1 MAEKTHWYIFNEEK
15 KLLYFTTKREDSIL
29 DKIDPAL
36 KARHVVA
43 VLGKIHIPDD
53 HYLEYNPLD
62 NKITP
67 RPLVVPETPPTVNV
81 SGAVQDAAIQSNQGQ
96 IKVIVDKLTALENM
110 ILHVA
115 STFNTVFPRDTA
127 VFGGNQAD
135 YTLQPSADSRTIVVT
150 SISTSAV
157 DIVTDVS
164 TLKFADG
171 DVYVSLN
178 AGGLVLT
185 CSSGADSIN
194 IVGDVAVEVL
204 GQSGDDT
211 LVGGTG
217 ADTIDGGV
225 GDDMISGGAGDDTLI
240 GAGGSDTVDGGTGN
254 DVSVFTGSQADYTFE
269 SSVDGLTTTITNRS
283 TGDVDTVTN
292 VETLSFADGE
302 IHVSVNPLSGVV
314 LTGQASDSIEVTG
327 SVGVT
332 VIGNE
337 GDDVITGGDGGDT
350 IDGGDGDDTIAGGTG
365 DDTIDG
371 GGGDD
376 IIAGGTGDDRID
388 GGEGDDIVT
397 FAGSVQDYTF
407 ESSFDG
413 RKITITHVSDG
424 GVDTVTGVETL
435 RFDDGDIR
443 VSLNEDGLV
452 LTGDA
457 ASNVKIVGRFP
468 VTVNTA

>member
-1 MAEKTHWYIFNEEK
+1 
-15 KLLYFTTKREDSIL
+15 
-29 DKIDPAL
+29 
-36 KARHVVA
+36 VVA
-43 VLGKIHIPDD
+43 VIGKIHIPDD

-67 RPLVVPETPPTVNV
+67 RPLVVPETPPTVNIPD
-81 SGAVQDAAIQSNQGQ
+81 AVQTAAIQSNQGQ
-96 IKVIVDKLTALENM
+96 INVIFDKLTALENAVQDGGTQSNQGQINVIFDKLTALENM

-115 STFNTVFPRDTA
+115 SSFNTVFPRDTA

-157 DIVTDVS
+157 DIVTDIS
-164 TLKFADG
+164 TLRFADG

-204 GQSGDDT
+204 GQGGDDT

-217 ADTIDGGV
+217 ADTIDGGA
-225 GDDMISGGAGDDTLI
+225 GDDMISSGAGDDTLV

-254 DVSVFTGSQADYTFE
+254 DTVVFTGSQA
-269 SSVDGLTTTITNRS
+269 
-283 TGDVDTVTN
+283 
-292 VETLSFADGE
+292 
-302 IHVSVNPLSGVV
+302 
-314 LTGQASDSIEVTG
+314 
-327 SVGVT
+327 
-332 VIGNE
+332 
-337 GDDVITGGDGGDT
+337 
-350 IDGGDGDDTIAGGTG
+350 
-365 DDTIDG
+365 
-371 GGGDD
+371 
-376 IIAGGTGDDRID
+376 
-388 GGEGDDIVT
+388 
-397 FAGSVQDYTF
+397 DYTF

-435 RFDDGDIR
+435 RFGDGDIH
-443 VSLNEDGLV
+443 VSLSEDGLV
-452 LTGDA
+452 LTGDVT
-457 ASNVKIVGRFP
+457 SNITIVGQFP